1 MSRSIIDKL
10 LEKSKEAMV
19 AAVQT
24 YNNPSIFFKSE
35 IFIITAIVSWTYL
48 MHAYFRK
55 NKIDYRYFEFKG
67 RRKLFCRT
75 GAGGFRYWDLGRC
88 LSEQNPL
95 NKDTI
100 NNLRFL
106 LGIRHE
112 IEHQRTD
119 RIDEYI
125 GAKLQACALNYNREL
140 ISLFG
145 DKHSIKDKLSFVI
158 QFSSIDPIQEQSLR
172 TEVKKKIPSNVYNF
186 ITEFESNLSDDEL
199 KSLSYSYKIIYVPL
213 SVNKPNQADKAIEFI
228 RPGTEMHENV
238 ERVLFKMVEKNKY
251 LPKEIVKIMKDEGFD
266 SFNMHKHIK
275 LWKEKDAKNP
285 NYHYGVDVS
294 GQWYWYD
301 NWIEIVRSYCRE
313 NYA

>member
-10 LEKSKEAMV
+10 LEKSKEAMI

-24 YNNPSIFFKSE
+24 YNNPSIHFKSE

-67 RRKLFCRT
+67 RRKLYCRT
-75 GAGGFRYWDLGRC
+75 GAGGFRYWDLGQC
-88 LSEQNPL
+88 LSEQNLL

-106 LGIRHE
+106 IGIRHE
-112 IEHQRTD
+112 IEHQRTE

-125 GAKLQACALNYNREL
+125 GAKLQACALNYNHEL
-140 ISLFG
+140 IRMFG
-145 DKHSIKDKLSFVI
+145 DKHSIKDKLSLVI
-158 QFSSIDPIQEQSLR
+158 QFSSIDPIQEQILR
-172 TEVKKKIPSNVYNF
+172 NEVKKKIPSNVYNF
-186 ITEFESNLSDDEL
+186 ITKFESNLSDEEL
-199 KSLSYSYKIIYVPL
+199 KSLAYSYKIIYVPL
-213 SVNKPNQADKAIEFI
+213 SVNNSNQADKAIEFI
-228 RPGTEMHENV
+228 RPGTEMHRDV
-238 ERVLFKMVEKNKY
+238 EHVLFKMVEKTKY
-251 LPKEIVKIMKDEGFD
+251 LPKEIVKIMKDEGFN
-266 SFNMHKHIK
+266 SFNIHKHTK
-275 LWKEKDAKNP
+275 LWKEKDAKNSK
-285 NYHYGVDVS
+285 YSYGVDIS

-301 NWIEIVRSYCRE
+301 NWIEFVRIYCRE